1 MAPYLDEAP
10 TEPVK
15 EALET
20 QLKEKPQ
27 LIAPEP
33 GWYNYALRSWN
44 NLTTL

>member
-1 MAPYLDEAP
+1 MAPYLDDQH
-10 TEPVK
+10 TEPVQ

-33 GWYNYALRSWN
+33 GQ
-44 NLTTL
+44 